1 METLKDYFSYE
12 MDSSNVDSVFENLSR
27 QMKVI
32 HEHGLVIPT
41 LSCDSISFNNNFS
54 FEAMSKPI
62 NFEQEKK
69 ENIISLSKIMIGA
82 YISIGS
88 GFRDFSS
95 VDSKWFSDNIDDIC
109 SSVAMSDYNTEYL
122 SSLFLS
128 NSNEYYSDFLDK
140 YRQRE
145 SLNSRGNVQTY
156 SKVLKNAASEFYQ
169 DQSILPPESI
179 SEEKKNASINII
191 FYPLLVGS
199 TLIIALILLLLN
211 M

>member
-12 MDSSNVDSVFENLSR
+12 MDSSNIDGVIENLSR
-27 QMKVI
+27 QMKII
-32 HEHGLVIPT
+32 HEHGLVIPS
-41 LSCDSISFNNNFS
+41 LSCDSVSFDNNFS
-54 FEAMSKPI
+54 FESMSKPI
-62 NFEQEKK
+62 NFEVEKK
-69 ENIISLSKIMIGA
+69 ENIIALCKIMIGA

-95 VDSKWFSDNIDDIC
+95 LDSKWFSDNIGDIC

-122 SSLFLS
+122 SSIFLS
-128 NSNEYYSDFLDK
+128 GGDEYYSDFLDK

-145 SLNSRGNVQTY
+145 RLSSRGSVQTY
-156 SKVLKNAASEFYQ
+156 TKALRNAASEFYQ
-169 DQSILPPESI
+169 DQSLLPPESI

-199 TLIIALILLLLN
+199 TLIFALIVLLLN